1 MISTV
6 VADDSPGRLR
16 YAVRTVLAALD
27 SLPWA
32 ILALP
37 MRLAGFAVFWRAGK
51 VKLDDWAGTIML
63 FREEYRVPVL
73 PPELAAAL
81 ATSVELGAAVALLFG
96 LMTRLSALALLGLTL
111 VIQLFVYPEAWPT
124 HVQWLAFLL
133 PLLARGPGE
142 YSLDHLIAR
151 RVVR

>member
-6 VADDSPGRLR
+6 VANASPGSLR
-16 YAVRTVLAALD
+16 HAVRAVFAALG

-32 ILALP
+32 ILVLP

-51 VKLDDWAGTIML
+51 VKLDDWAGTVML

-81 ATSVELGAAVALLFG
+81 ATSVELGAAVALLLG

-111 VIQLFVYPEAWPT
+111 VIQVFVYPEAWPT
-124 HVQWLAFLL
+124 HIQWLAFLL

-142 YSLDHLIAR
+142 ISLDHLIAR
-151 RVVR
+151 QFLR